1 LGLTLLGE
9 QMGKLAVL
17 PMDVVIFVAFVAYC
31 LFFRKRELGL
41 IGTFIFVYYLGFVF
55 AKGPFVAMG
64 GEASSWVYV
73 FGVAGLGLISLF
85 LIGFANKNSVSPV
98 PQTDSETDPQSE
110 PQTEP
115 QNQA

>member
-1 LGLTLLGE
+1 
-9 QMGKLAVL
+9 MGKLAVL

-55 AKGPFVAMG
+55 AKAPFVAIG

-85 LIGFANKNSVSPV
+85 LIGFANKNSVSSV
-98 PQTDSETDPQSE
+98 PQTDSETDLQTDSE
-110 PQTEP
+110 TDPQTELQTEP
-115 QNQA
+115 PNQA